1 MQSPHPKLCVFQ
13 KIILVFSVIFLNFAS
28 QTYPSMKNFTL
39 YISALMLA
47 ASSALASTSAETCN
61 VIPAPRE
68 ISFTQKDFL
77 VKSAALDIPRWS
89 DSFSVSLAEEGIS
102 SDPHSEF
109 RIFAQVV
116 ASIPGVPDGNQE
128 AYAMDVTDSG
138 VSISALSEKGIFWA
152 LQTLLQLME
161 PELNGVR
168 LTECHIT
175 DWPAFPYRGYLMDV
189 GRTFISMDEL
199 KREIENMAKFKMNV
213 FHWHL
218 TENQAWRLES
228 RIYPELTDSA
238 NIIRQPGKFYTVE
251 DAKELQRFAA
261 DHNVLLIPELDMPG
275 HSGAFRRSF
284 GHDMQ
289 SEEGTAI
296 LKDLMAEAC
305 ETFADVPYLHIGTD
319 EVGFTNPDF
328 VPEMVRFVR
337 DHGKMAASWNPGW
350 KYAPG
355 DIDLVTMWSY
365 RGKPLQ
371 GTPSVD
377 SRFHYINHFDTY
389 ADILALRRSNVYGT
403 NQANDSI
410 IGPQIAIWND
420 RYVDDE
426 QSLVTQNNLYPSMLA
441 MSEAAWRGDGT
452 EYFDVLG
459 VNMAPE
465 GSDDFNRFADFERR
479 LLHHKS
485 TTLSDAHIPYVK
497 QTNVKWRITDA
508 FPNEGNLEETF
519 PPETEGLKTEYQ
531 YNDSIYSSSEA
542 IGAGIYLRH
551 VWGKTIPAFY
561 KDPKPNHTAYAYTW
575 VYSPEGQ
582 TVGVQAETQ
591 NYSRS
596 ESDIPAPQGEWD
608 FRKSRIWINDE
619 PLVPPVWKSS
629 HTVCDNETPLAN
641 ENASARPVI
650 PVTLN
655 EGWNKVL
662 IKLPIGEFS
671 APETRLVKWMFT
683 FVFTTPDGS
692 EAAPGLVY
700 SPDRT
705 L

>member
-1 MQSPHPKLCVFQ
+1 
-13 KIILVFSVIFLNFAS
+13 
-28 QTYPSMKNFTL
+28 MKKNIAI
-39 YISALMLA
+39 ISALALLS
-47 ASSALASTSAETCN
+47 SSAHALITAENCT
-61 VIPAPRE
+61 VLPAPRE
-68 ISFTQKDFL
+68 ISFGAKDFL
-77 VKSAALDIPRWS
+77 VKSVALDVPFWS
-89 DSFSVSLAEEGIS
+89 DSLADSLAEAGVS
-102 SDPHSEF
+102 TDPHCRF
-109 RIFAQVV
+109 RISAEVV
-116 ASIPGVPDGNQE
+116 PSVPGAPEANEE
-128 AYAMDVTDSG
+128 AYSLNVSESG
-138 VSISALSEKGIFWA
+138 VSIKAVSEKGLYWA
-152 LQTLLQLME
+152 FQTLLQLME

-168 LTECHIT
+168 LTECSVT

-189 GRTFISMDEL
+189 GRTYISMDEL
-199 KREIENMAKFKMNV
+199 KREIENMSKFKMNV

-228 RIYPELTDSA
+228 RIHPELTDSA
-238 NIIRQPGKFYTVE
+238 NIIRQPGKFYSID
-251 DAKELQRFAA
+251 DAKDLQKFAA

-275 HSGAFRRSF
+275 HSDAFRRAF

-289 SEEGTAI
+289 SEEGTAV
-296 LKDLMAEAC
+296 LKDLIGEAC

-328 VPEMVRFVR
+328 VPDMVRFVR
-337 DHGKMAASWNPGW
+337 DHGKKAASWNPGW
-350 KYAPG
+350 RYAPG
-355 DIDLVTMWSY
+355 EIDLVTMWSY
-365 RGKPLQ
+365 RGKPLH

-377 SRFHYINHFDTY
+377 SRFHYINHFDIY
-389 ADILALRRSNVYGT
+389 ADILALRRSNVYGV

-410 IGPQIAIWND
+410 AGPQIAIWND
-420 RYVDDE
+420 RYVADE
-426 QSLVTQNNLYPSMLA
+426 QSLISQNNLYPSMLA

-452 EYFDVLG
+452 EYFDRLG

-465 GSDDFNRFADFERR
+465 GSEDFERFADFERR
-479 LLHHKS
+479 LLHHKN
-485 TTLSDAHIPYVK
+485 TTFSDSYIPYVR

-508 FPNEGNLEETF
+508 FPNGGDLGAVF
-519 PPETEGLKTEYQ
+519 PPETEGLKTEYV
-531 YNDSIYSSSEA
+531 YADSIYSSSQA

-551 VWGKTIPAFY
+551 VWGNTIPAFY

-582 TVGVQAETQ
+582 TVGLQAETQ

-608 FRKSRIWINDE
+608 FRGSRIWINDE
-619 PLVPPVWKSS
+619 PLAPPVWESS
-629 HTVCDNETPLAN
+629 HTVRDNETTMTN

-650 PVTLN
+650 PVDLH